1 MIPNVL
7 TIPDE
12 QSDRRR
18 WIALV
23 VVCLGQ
29 LMIVLDST
37 IVNVALPPIQRDLRF
52 SQADLTWVVNA
63 YLITY
68 GSFVL
73 LAGRAG
79 DLVGRKKVFL
89 SGILLFTAASVLCGV
104 AADPILLVTGR
115 FLQGIGGAMSAG
127 VIIALIV
134 TGFTETEERARAMSV
149 FTFTIAGGGSLGLLV
164 GGLLTQWVSWH
175 WIFFINLPIGVVT
188 LLAGRALIEENE
200 GIGLRGGVDVA
211 GSLLVSG
218 ALAVGVYAIVT
229 SAQYGWASAHTLGF
243 GAAALALLATFVWLE
258 ARLENPILPLRVLGI
273 QSLTTASVAR
283 ALLVT
288 GMFTTFFIGALYLQ
302 HVRGYSSFGT
312 GLAFLPIPL
321 ALAVMSLGVTS
332 RLVRRYGAGRI
343 LAGGMLLVLSGLVL
357 LAGAGEHDAYFPRLF
372 VAYALCGV
380 GAGASMMPLTVIAMA
395 EVPSVDLGLAAG
407 IGNVTMQVS
416 AAVGLAALGTI
427 STDHSRALAAQ
438 GHSVGSALT
447 GGYQFAFAIAA
458 ICVAAGL
465 LVVLTVLRSQSQ
477 EQHELSDTRDEAA

>member
-1 MIPNVL
+1 
-7 TIPDE
+7 
-12 QSDRRR
+12 
-18 WIALV
+18 
-23 VVCLGQ
+23 
-29 LMIVLDST
+29 
-37 IVNVALPPIQRDLRF
+37 
-52 SQADLTWVVNA
+52 
-63 YLITY
+63 
-68 GSFVL
+68 
-73 LAGRAG
+73 
-79 DLVGRKKVFL
+79 
-89 SGILLFTAASVLCGV
+89 
-104 AADPILLVTGR
+104 
-115 FLQGIGGAMSAG
+115 
-127 VIIALIV
+127 
-134 TGFTETEERARAMSV
+134 
-149 FTFTIAGGGSLGLLV
+149 
-164 GGLLTQWVSWH
+164 
-175 WIFFINLPIGVVT
+175 
-188 LLAGRALIEENE
+188 
-200 GIGLRGGVDVA
+200 
-211 GSLLVSG
+211 
-218 ALAVGVYAIVT
+218 
-229 SAQYGWASAHTLGF
+229 
-243 GAAALALLATFVWLE
+243 
-258 ARLENPILPLRVLGI
+258 
-273 QSLTTASVAR
+273 VAR

-380 GAGASMMPLTVIAMA
+380 GAGASMMPLTIIAMA
-395 EVPSVDLGLAAG
+395 EVPSVDLSLAAG

-477 EQHELSDTRDEAA
+477 ELHELSDTRDEAA